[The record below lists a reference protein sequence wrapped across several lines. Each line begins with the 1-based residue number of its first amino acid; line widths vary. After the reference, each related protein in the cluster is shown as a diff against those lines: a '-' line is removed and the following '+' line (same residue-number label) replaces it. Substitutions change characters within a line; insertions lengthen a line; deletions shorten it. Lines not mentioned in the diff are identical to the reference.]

1 MQIKRG
7 FWWLKMEE
15 YMHIALLMPP
25 TPLHQRIDHMPAPF
39 PTKWSMEIILLR
51 CFCNMDTYSHAKTI
65 DDYEELRK
73 MASAC
78 DPEMKK
84 GG

>member
-1 MQIKRG
+1 
-7 FWWLKMEE
+7 
-15 YMHIALLMPP
+15 MHIS
-25 TPLHQRIDHMPAPF
+25 TSPLHQRIDHMPAPF
-39 PTKWSMEIILLR
+39 PTKLIHGDYSPPLLLQ
-51 CFCNMDTYSHAKTI
+51 HAKTI

-78 DPEMKK
+78 DPEMIK